1 MALLERVSTLVRAN
15 LNDLIDKA
23 EEPEKMIKQVILDM
37 QNQLLQVKTQVAI
50 AIADQHLL
58 EKKQKENEDKVA
70 EWMRKAELSV
80 DKKQDDLA
88 RASLQ
93 RVESYREMSESFAQ
107 QVADQKAQVEN
118 LKSALR
124 QLEQKLSEAQAKA
137 DLLIAQHRRARAVGK
152 ASDARMAMG
161 DGSKAAAFDR
171 MKRKVAHS
179 EAVSQAKAEIAGDN
193 MEDRLAAL
201 EKEDRIEQLLAEL
214 KGKRGRSCD
223 RECAGDFMINLRSF
237 MAVAERRGEFLGS
250 HARGSGRLLVE
261 YSFSLAGGSYSAN
274 RLPCFLGAAC
284 CDFTRFVSDSLT
296 VRYRPGNPTVN
307 KLDRSVWEDLRSVAD
322 FLDANSV

>member
-1 MALLERVSTLVRAN
+1 
-15 LNDLIDKA
+15 
-23 EEPEKMIKQVILDM
+23 M

-70 EWMRKAELSV
+70 EWMRKAELAV
-80 DKKQDDLA
+80 DKKEDDLA

-93 RVESYREMSESFAQ
+93 RVESYREVSENFMQ
-107 QVADQKAQVEN
+107 QVTDQKAQAEN

-124 QLEQKLSEAQAKA
+124 KLEQKLTEAQAKA
-137 DLLIAQHRRARAVGK
+137 DLLVAQHRRARAVGK

-171 MKRKVAHS
+171 MKRKVIHS
-179 EAVSQAKAEIAGDN
+179 EAVSQAKSEIAGDN

-214 KGKRGRSCD
+214 KTKKG
-223 RECAGDFMINLRSF
+223 
-237 MAVAERRGEFLGS
+237 AER
-250 HARGSGRLLVE
+250 
-261 YSFSLAGGSYSAN
+261 
-274 RLPCFLGAAC
+274 
-284 CDFTRFVSDSLT
+284 TT
-296 VRYRPGNPTVN
+296 
-307 KLDRSVWEDLRSVAD
+307 
-322 FLDANSV
+322 